1 MRVSRC
7 PIAFAITAMGTPLIV
22 FSGGDPRTPVAV
34 LVLTLS
40 LVACARSSSP
50 SAGSTGIFGTVVAAP
65 TCPVERAD
73 SPCPPTPWSG
83 TVRATAGN
91 GASYQAATD
100 SQGNYSLSLPP
111 GTYEVVPV
119 TDTALPR
126 GVPTTATVADGQMQR
141 LDLRLDT
148 GIR

>member
-1 MRVSRC
+1 M
-7 PIAFAITAMGTPLIV
+7 
-22 FSGGDPRTPVAV
+22 
-34 LVLTLS
+34 
-40 LVACARSSSP
+40 
-50 SAGSTGIFGTVVAAP
+50 
-65 TCPVERAD
+65 
-73 SPCPPTPWSG
+73 
-83 TVRATAGN
+83 RATDGN

-126 GVPTTATVADGQMQR
+126 GIPTTATVADGQMQR